1 MKKFIYILTSII
13 LACTNCTG
21 ELGLDDGHKK
31 DGFVLTIYNAPLT
44 KAIDNTG
51 EAYERELRTLDI
63 FFYPKGE
70 IAKPCV
76 FYHHEDLTN
85 TFGQADV
92 DIYVV
97 EDAIRKIFPTQNLC
111 DIFVIANLPE
121 SVKPDNVVFE
131 AESEDTRLDRLEA
144 YVLQNADPGNADFD
158 AEYDAINKPF
168 VMAGL
173 GVGQR
178 DSKKNAEGT
187 ISLVRASSKVTI
199 SVAIPDYLDVE
210 VTKNTPTGTTTETVR
225 MVPAF
230 EEKPLAATMNVAF
243 HNGIY
248 KGYLNKEV
256 DEAVNTFY
264 FSSSKHTFTYSKT
277 LPANESTPSR
287 RVYTCDV
294 PFYTYAHQ
302 WAKGAAD
309 APYMTFEMKWG
320 ADKGDGSTPIYET
333 YYYQILI
340 NGADRT
346 FLPNHWYDMHVNVG
360 VIGSTIEIKPI
371 VIDHLSFFVLDWSD
385 TISGVD
391 HPDEDVVLENYTYF
405 NVLTKRLELD
415 NVTSGV
421 IQYKASHKIDWRLDT
436 SNKNVEGIPNL
447 STDFGAFSINC
458 RTDTPSANRI
468 NGYTLT
474 DNGNGRLIY
483 EYTIP
488 PSIYSPV
495 YIYLTLWLELDGNKG
510 MSDVESAYSESVLI
524 VQYPPMYIVPDQST
538 AKSIFVNGRY
548 EHSANI
554 YAGNNE
560 AYGLGAANGTSDNR
574 DVSYMYIITV
584 SQFNGDNKFTYDGQN
599 VSYLIGDPR
608 VRVPDN
614 DLNNDGYDMDNQ
626 WVKDQIQQTRNQNAN
641 NYFNTGTGDRLIDYY
656 PTSKDSG
663 MYRVVAPKFRIS
675 SFFGGYSSNCNSEG
689 AAMRCASYQEDGYPA
704 GRWRVPTTAEVAFIV
719 SLQQQEVIQ
728 DIFYKNSQGVY
739 NDYYSSTD
747 LVNGAGNI
755 KLGHDNNRHSVRCVY
770 DDWYWGSEP
779 AARTNNAY
787 NGGYEFTWGDEP
799 ITW

>member
-13 LACTNCTG
+13 LACTSCTG

-70 IAKPCV
+70 TAEPCV
-76 FYHHEDLTN
+76 FYHHEDLTD

-173 GVGQR
+173 GVGVR

-210 VTKNTPTGTTTETVR
+210 VTKNTPTGPTTETVR
-225 MVPAF
+225 MVPSF
-230 EEKPLAATMNVAF
+230 EDKPLAVTMNVAF

-256 DEAVNTFY
+256 DEAVGTFY
-264 FSSSKHTFTYSKT
+264 FSSSKQTFTYSKT

-320 ADKGDGSTPIYET
+320 ADKGDGSVPIYET

-346 FLPNHWYDMHVNVG
+346 FLPNHWYDMFVNVG

-371 VIDHLSFFVLDWSD
+371 IIDHLSFFVLDWSD

-391 HPDEDVVLENYTYF
+391 HPDEDVVLDNYTYF

-421 IQYKASHKIDWRLDT
+421 IEYKASHKIDWALDT
-436 SNKNVEGIPNL
+436 SDKNVENVAGL
-447 STDFGAFSINC
+447 STTSGAFYIDCGSSNDPQ
-458 RTDTPSANRI
+458 TKAHT
-468 NGYTLT
+468 GYTLS
-474 DNGNGRLIY
+474 DDENGNLTY
-483 EYTIP
+483 SYNIP
-488 PSIYSPV
+488 ANMYSPMYV
-495 YIYLTLWLELDGNKG
+495 YLTLWLELDGQKG
-510 MSDVESAYSESVLI
+510 MSAAESAYSESVVI
-524 VQYPPMYIVPDQST
+524 VQYPSIYITPYRST
-538 AKSIFVNGRY
+538 EFSVFINRY
-548 EHSANI
+548 NKHNEQIRYNQI
-554 YAGNNE
+554 QYDNYAYN
-560 AYGLGAANGTSDNR
+560 LGQANGTGNGN
-574 DVSYMYIITV
+574 YMYSISV
-584 SQFNGDNKFTYDGQN
+584 SSFKSNDKFTIN
-599 VSYLIGDPR
+599 NTSYNYIIGDPR
-608 VRVPDN
+608 SRTSDTNLNDDN
-614 DLNNDGYDMDNQ
+614 FNMNNSWRKDREGDGRILQY
-626 WVKDQIQQTRNQNAN
+626 
-641 NYFNTGTGDRLIDYY
+641 YY
-656 PTSKDSG
+656 PTMRDAAVFQVIS
-663 MYRVVAPKFRIS
+663 PKFRVA
-675 SFFGGYSSNCNSEG
+675 SFLGGYSNACTTEG
-689 AAMRCASYQEDGYPA
+689 AAMRCASYQEEGLPA
-704 GRWRVPTTAEVAFIV
+704 GRWRLPTTAEILFVI
-719 SLQQQEVIQ
+719 SLQQKDLIQ
-728 DIFYKNSQGVY
+728 DIFYKDPNAANG
-739 NDYYSSTD
+739 NWYYSSTHQ
-747 LVNGAGNI
+747 VQYNGANAPGVQALQNT
-755 KLGHDNNRHSVRCVY
+755 GSVRCIY
-770 DDWYWGSEP
+770 DEWYWGTQPE
-779 AARTNNAY
+779 ARTNNSYA
-787 NGGYEFTWGDEP
+787 GGYEFTWGDEQ